1 MSNLY
6 NEMIEFAKDNIAPF
20 TTQVDAEAKFPVD
33 SFKAIKDKK
42 LTGLLVPK
50 EFGGMGFGF
59 YEHTQT
65 VLALLGLH
73 NKINN
78 EEKIKEIF
86 LVMMNIL

>member
-42 LTGLLVPK
+42 LTGL
-50 EFGGMGFGF
+50 
-59 YEHTQT
+59 
-65 VLALLGLH
+65 
-73 NKINN
+73 
-78 EEKIKEIF
+78 
-86 LVMMNIL
+86 